1 MDPSTGYPWPVCHLS
16 PRRTQTTTTESISRA
31 LGIKSEVV
39 WMVEQWV
46 LRIFGSSRWELS
58 NSSSAET
65 SASSEVCSVYVRTI
79 WQMPDWT
86 VTNFNFVLC
95 RITKQIC
102 IHAADTHFLLLH
114 LISNSSSFQS
124 AQASSPQVR
133 SKYSPFYKRLPR
145 GHCFA
150 STYF

>member
-1 MDPSTGYPWPVCHLS
+1 
-16 PRRTQTTTTESISRA
+16 
-31 LGIKSEVV
+31 
-39 WMVEQWV
+39 MVEQWV
-46 LRIFGSSRWELS
+46 LRIFGSSHWELS

-133 SKYSPFYKRLPR
+133 SKYSPFYKRQPR

-150 STYF
+150 STYFQVGLLSQIISHWRSKYYPALCLQRPALGLVHTL